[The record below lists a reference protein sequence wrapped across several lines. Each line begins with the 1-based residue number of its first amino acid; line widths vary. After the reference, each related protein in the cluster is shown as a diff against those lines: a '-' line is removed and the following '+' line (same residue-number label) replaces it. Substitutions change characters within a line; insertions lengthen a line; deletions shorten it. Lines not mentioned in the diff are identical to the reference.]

1 MLRIAL
7 VAVGACIVA
16 LMLRQI
22 KSEFA
27 IFVPLC
33 AGIIVAACCIA
44 RIEMIAQLLER
55 LQKLTEIKSE
65 YISILLK
72 MAGIAYIAE
81 ITSGICKDCGYNAIA
96 GQVEMFGKLSVIA
109 AGMPVI
115 MALVDSIERCLAL

>member
-7 VAVGACIVA
+7 AAVGACIVA

-33 AGIIVAACCIA
+33 AVIIVAACCIA
-44 RIEMIAQLLER
+44 RIETIAQLLER

-72 MAGIAYIAE
+72 MSGIAYIAE
-81 ITSGICKDCGYNAIA
+81 ITSGICKDCGYNSIA